1 MFIKI
6 KTKVNP
12 IKTLKIWPKK
22 TPHVKDLRL
31 KLKFKVNKIE
41 LNRDNFLLLD
51 IL

>member
-1 MFIKI
+1 M
-6 KTKVNP
+6 TEENS
-12 IKTLKIWPKK
+12 
-22 TPHVKDLRL
+22 HVKDLRL